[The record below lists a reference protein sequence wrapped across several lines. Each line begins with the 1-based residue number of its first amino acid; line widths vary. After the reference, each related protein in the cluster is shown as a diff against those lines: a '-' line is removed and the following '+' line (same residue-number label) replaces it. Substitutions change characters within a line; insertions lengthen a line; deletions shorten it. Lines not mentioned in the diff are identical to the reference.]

1 MNKGPQKEN
10 HDARPKSRQND
21 CAQAHEFNRAKLFRQ
36 EKMTM
41 ALLNARS
48 MKSDRKSDSV
58 KDYVEEQD
66 FAVVGVT
73 ETWIPQGADSSFDPS
88 TSNHNWLGHIGRINR
103 QGGGVAWGI
112 RRDLAEKVDVINTD
126 LPYSEEYQVSHI
138 TLEDLHLILVYITPG
153 MPVGA
158 HEKVFEYIKKWND
171 KKLIVMG
178 DFNLP
183 EICFTKNKAESAKA
197 AGILDYVNANLT
209 IEQLVEE
216 ATRGE
221 NVLDLVF
228 VSEPDIVEE
237 VIVNKPASNIHGW
250 DHNPVE
256 ITISKIVETKV
267 DAKVAKKVLKKANWE
282 LLNKVLMD
290 CDWEEGDD
298 LDAYQIKIRTNLQKA
313 INTAVP
319 TKVFSIR
326 KLEHERHFTTETKN
340 IIELTKKLKQIY
352 YQCPSLSN
360 YNDYLNAN
368 AFKRFCIDRDNH
380 RQASTTVIRDPKTF
394 WNFVNRRKERH
405 CGIPTLIEN
414 GVKIEK
420 DGEKAELIK
429 ENLMKVFVPK
439 VPFNGPWLPVA
450 ADTEVMPEVTFSVE
464 KTKKAIAG
472 MKSNSAPGNDGIQ
485 AIYYKKCAD
494 VIATPLTKLFMMSY
508 REGRWPEEWLHATVT
523 PLFKKG
529 SRANKANY
537 RGISLMLVQAKLM
550 ERSIKNDIVSWFKEK
565 GKWAPIQHAF
575 REKRSTTTCLLEQ
588 ACVAD
593 EWLENEDTKN
603 VIYVSIDSAKAF
615 DAVSFEAIGR
625 SLIDEGFPP
634 QAVAW
639 FLHGLENRKFKVRV
653 GTEFSSIAQ
662 PTSGIMQGS
671 ILSPICWS
679 AHMQAFQAIFKA
691 VEGAAEVT
699 KIFIYADDV
708 VLVFRELKTGNE
720 DIFQAVLNEY
730 ARMAKTK
737 SLYTH
742 PEKSQ
747 LLKVGRGSSSIFYLE
762 EKIIPE
768 VQQMGALGIT
778 LAASGKNDAHFENVL
793 SKVKQRVFYLRKS
806 VKSGDLQVKTS
817 VWNAMMGSIIRYAYP
832 AVKELNMT
840 QIMKLQSLQALW
852 MKGAKECP
860 KNCHH
865 RTSLDATWDL
875 NGKKQLL
882 PCPKH
887 RGPKAVHEALFQE
900 DLMTYFDLATGKM
913 DAKIKIPTFKKCD
926 ANTRA
931 NMRGGK
937 IEFLKAKRPLN
948 AHAFPYR
955 VGVLVDNLPENT
967 KFELQ
972 KVLES
977 RSEQSRQSK
986 RKQKTSIS
994 NETEEMRITEINM
1007 PAKRHKMSLV
1017 SRGAFKKVLSC
1028 SSVFSQPVQF
1038 SNQNWKV
1045 SVVKSRYHKVT
1056 SQLSTKHQLQGKP
1069 RINTPIL
1076 ERKNPVDRTVDL
1088 GDFKKLLWKLD

>member
-1 MNKGPQKEN
+1 MKKGQQNKKF
-10 HDARPKSRQND
+10 DAKPKSRQND

-36 EKMTM
+36 EKLTM
-41 ALLNARS
+41 ALINARS
-48 MKSDRKSDSV
+48 MKSDRKSDSI
-58 KDYVEEQD
+58 KDFVEEQD
-66 FAVVGVT
+66 FAVIGVT
-73 ETWIPQGADSSFDPS
+73 ETWIPQGADSSFDP
-88 TSNHNWLGHIGRINR
+88 TTTNHNWLGHTGRINR

-112 RRDLAEKVDVINTD
+112 RRDLADKVDVIKTD

-153 MPVGA
+153 MPMKA
-158 HEKVFEYIKKWND
+158 HEKVFEYIKKWNNQ
-171 KKLIVMG
+171 KLVVMG

-183 EICFTKNKAESAKA
+183 DLCFIKNKAEGSKA
-197 AGILDYVNANLT
+197 TEILDYVNANLSV
-209 IEQLVEE
+209 EQLVVE

-221 NVLDLVF
+221 NTLDLVF

-237 VIVNKPASNIHGW
+237 VNVNKLASIIHGW
-250 DHNPVE
+250 DHHPVE
-256 ITISKIVETKV
+256 ITVSKIVETRV
-267 DAKVAKKVLKKANWE
+267 DEKVAKKVLKKANWE
-282 LLNKVLMD
+282 LFDEVLRK
-290 CDWEEGDD
+290 CDWEEEDD
-298 LDAYQIKIRTNLQKA
+298 LDAYQTKIRTNLQKA

-326 KLEHERHFTTETKN
+326 KLENERHFTKETKDT
-340 IIELTKKLKQIY
+340 IELTKKLKKIY
-352 YQCPSLSN
+352 YNCPSLSN

-368 AFKRFCIDRDNH
+368 SFKRFCVDRDNH
-380 RQASTTVIRDPKTF
+380 HQASSTVLRDPKTF

-429 ENLMKVFVPK
+429 ENLMRVFVPK
-439 VPFNGPWLPVA
+439 VSFNGPWTPTIA
-450 ADTEVMPEVTFSVE
+450 NAEVMPDITFSVE

-494 VIATPLTKLFMMSY
+494 FIAVPLTKLFMMSY

-550 ERSIKNDIVSWFKEK
+550 ERSIKNDIVSWFKER

-575 REKRSTTTCLLEQ
+575 RENRSTTTCLLEQ

-593 EWLENEDTKN
+593 EWLESEDTRN
-603 VIYVSIDSAKAF
+603 VIYASIDSAKAF

-634 QAVAW
+634 QAVVW
-639 FLHGLENRKFKVRV
+639 FLNGLENRKFKVRV
-653 GTEFSSIAQ
+653 GTEFSSVAQ

-679 AHMQAFQAIFKA
+679 AHMQAFQAIFQA

-720 DIFQAVLNEY
+720 EIFQAVLDEY
-730 ARMAKTK
+730 AKMAKTK

-747 LLKVGRGSSSIFYLE
+747 LLKVGRGSSSIFILE
-762 EKIIPE
+762 GKIIPE
-768 VQQMGALGIT
+768 VQQLGALGIT

-840 QIMKLQSLQALW
+840 QIMRLQSLQALW

-875 NGKKQLL
+875 DGKKQLQ

-913 DAKIKIPTFKKCD
+913 DAKIKIPTFRKCE
-926 ANTRA
+926 ASTRA
-931 NMRGGK
+931 NVRGGK
-937 IEFLKAKRPLN
+937 IEFLKAKRSLN
-948 AHAFPYR
+948 AHSFPYR
-955 VGVLVDNLPENT
+955 IGVLVDNLPENT
-967 KFELQ
+967 KLELQ

-977 RSEQSRQSK
+977 RSEQSRQSNG
-986 RKQKTSIS
+986 KQKTPIS
-994 NETEEMRITEINM
+994 NETEEMRITEITM
-1007 PAKRHKMSLV
+1007 PAKRQKMSLV
-1017 SRGAFKKVLSC
+1017 SRGAFKKILSY
-1028 SSVFSQPVQF
+1028 SSVFAQPVHF
-1038 SNQNWKV
+1038 SDLNWKV
-1045 SVVKSRYHKVT
+1045 GQVKNRYHKLA

-1069 RINTPIL
+1069 RIFTPFS
-1076 ERKNPVDRTVDL
+1076 KKKKPVDHTVDL
-1088 GDFKKLLWKLD
+1088 ENFKKLLWKLD